1 MSIAMNPPVRPF
13 LPYNNP
19 SISSV
24 EDLNAFDPKRIT
36 RQATEPP
43 VPRLQLMAPYV
54 QLDQSITAKIERA
67 HRQNAAPI
75 SKRGLLIVRSVA
87 ILLRVLQLAG
97 AMGLL
102 VCMLFVRKLDDTTGW
117 ICRVPVRT
125 STFLSLF
132 FFLELVLI
140 FAAAVGGL
148 LPHRVLHLP
157 CQR

>member
-24 EDLNAFDPKRIT
+24 EDLNAFDPKRIS

-87 ILLRVLQLAG
+87 ILLRVLQLTG

-125 STFLSLF
+125 PISCL
-132 FFLELVLI
+132 
-140 FAAAVGGL
+140 
-148 LPHRVLHLP
+148 
-157 CQR
+157 